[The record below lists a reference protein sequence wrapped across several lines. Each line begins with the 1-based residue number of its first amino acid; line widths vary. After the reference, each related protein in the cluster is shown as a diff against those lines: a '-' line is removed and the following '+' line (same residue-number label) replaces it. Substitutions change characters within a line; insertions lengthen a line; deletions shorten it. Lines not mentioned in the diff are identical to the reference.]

1 MSSARFLR
9 NFTEDSLLCG
19 WVSDNFPVYTASEQ
33 HTEGEKVKNRKKEK
47 EKLSFAAT
55 MKNSWFAMK
64 LAAEIC
70 PSIIVHTFI
79 MWLIG
84 QSEWV
89 FFDGVFMKVI
99 VNALSEGRE
108 FKSILSFILI
118 CGAVFCVLAIYTG
131 YVDNVVFPLKTNRL
145 YGGIYRKLYA
155 KAKNV
160 ELSCYEDPDF
170 YNRYTMAMD
179 GADEKITAIIRGMIG
194 AVIGAAAS
202 VSVFY
207 MMYEIDHY
215 AMLFII
221 SPLIGNFIFG
231 NLKNK
236 YDYKR
241 YMEQAPNEKVLNYV
255 SRMMYLPDGAKEIRL
270 SNVFSLMRKQY
281 GEATVNNV
289 KVADKYAFRNAHM
302 NFWRITF
309 TFTVIFE
316 GVMLY
321 AIYRNRVTGSISL
334 ADLTIM
340 TSLMVA
346 MTWILIRVF
355 ENVMEVLKNGMFINN
370 LKGFL
375 EYEEKIPEDFDG
387 EIPDPEFKSLEFKNV
402 SFSYKDKEIIHS
414 LSFRINKGET
424 AALVGHNGAGKTT
437 IIKLML
443 RLYDPDSGEILY
455 NGKNIKTYNL
465 KAYRDIFATTFQD
478 FRLFGMTVGENV
490 LMGRHYENEEE
501 LVREALKKAD
511 VLERIEKLDHGIDSV
526 MTKEF
531 DENGC
536 VLSGGES
543 QKVAV
548 ARTFIKDAPMKI
560 FDEPSS
566 ALDPIAEYELF
577 NSIIGEGHDHTML
590 FISHRLSSVKN
601 CDKVFMLEKGTLI
614 EEGTHKELM
623 EQNRSY
629 AAMYKKQAM
638 NYLAL
643 ENEEE
648 VIA

>member
-1 MSSARFLR
+1 M
-9 NFTEDSLLCG
+9 T
-19 WVSDNFPVYTASEQ
+19 
-33 HTEGEKVKNRKKEK
+33 GEKKKK

-55 MKNSWFAMK
+55 MSNSWFAMK
-64 LAAEIC
+64 LAAGIC
-70 PSIIVHTFI
+70 PGIIVHSVLLWI
-79 MWLIG
+79 VG
-84 QSEWV
+84 HSEWV

-99 VNALSEGRE
+99 VNALSEGRG
-108 FKSILSFILI
+108 FKSILTFILI
-118 CGAVFCVLAIYTG
+118 CGAVFCILSIYTG
-131 YVDNVVFPLKTNRL
+131 YVEEVVYPLKTNRL
-145 YGGIYRKLYA
+145 YGGIYKKLYA

-160 ELSCYEDPDF
+160 ELACDEDPDF

-179 GADEKITAIIRGMIG
+179 GAEEKIVAVIRGMIG
-194 AVIGAAAS
+194 ATVGIVAS

-221 SPLIGNFIFG
+221 SPLVGNFLFG

-236 YDYKR
+236 YEFKR
-241 YMEQAPNEKVLNYV
+241 YTEQAPNDKVLNYV

-270 SNVFSLMRKQY
+270 SNVFALLQKQY
-281 GEATVNNV
+281 GEATEKNV
-289 KVADKYAFRNAHM
+289 KVARKYAFRNAHM

-316 GVMLY
+316 GVLLY
-321 AIYRNRVTGSISL
+321 AIYRNRVTGSITL
-334 ADLTIM
+334 AELTIM

-370 LKGFL
+370 LRGFL
-375 EYEEKIPEDFDG
+375 EYEEKLPEDHDG
-387 EIPDPEFKSLEFKNV
+387 EIPDPDFRSLEFKNV
-402 SFSYKDKEIIHS
+402 SFSYKDKKIIHD
-414 LSFRINKGET
+414 LSFKINKGEI

-443 RLYDPDSGEILY
+443 RLYDPDSGTILY
-455 NGKNIKTYNL
+455 NGKDIKTYNL

-478 FRLFGMTVGENV
+478 FKLFGMTVRENI
-490 LMGRHYENEEE
+490 LMGREYENDGE

-511 VLERIEKLDHGIDSV
+511 VLERIEAMDDGIDTV

-531 DENGC
+531 DEDGC

-548 ARTFIKDAPMKI
+548 ARTFLKEAPMKI

-577 NSIIGEGHDHTML
+577 DSIIGEGTDHTML

-614 EEGTHKELM
+614 EEGTHRELM
-623 EQNRSY
+623 EKNGSY
-629 AAMYKKQAM
+629 AAMYRKQAM
-638 NYLAL
+638 NYLAI

-648 VIA
+648 VMA

>member
-1 MSSARFLR
+1 M
-9 NFTEDSLLCG
+9 
-19 WVSDNFPVYTASEQ
+19 
-33 HTEGEKVKNRKKEK
+33 KKKNKKD
-47 EKLSFAAT
+47 KLSFAAT
-55 MKNSWFAMK
+55 MKNSWFAIK
-64 LAAEIC
+64 LAGTIC
-70 PSIIVHTFI
+70 PSLIVHTFI

-99 VNALSEGRE
+99 VNALSEGRD

-118 CGAVFCVLAIYTG
+118 CAAIFCLLAIYTG

-145 YGGIYRKLYA
+145 YGGIYKKLYA

-179 GADEKITAIIRGMIG
+179 GAEQKITAVIRGMIG
-194 AVIGAAAS
+194 AVIGTAAS

-207 MMYEIDHY
+207 MMYEIDHF

-221 SPLIGNFIFG
+221 SPLIGNFLFG

-236 YDYKR
+236 YDYMR
-241 YMEQAPNEKVLNYV
+241 YQDSVPNDKVLNYV

-270 SNVFSLMRKQY
+270 SNVFSLLKKQY
-281 GEATVNNV
+281 GQATENNV
-289 KVADKYAFRNAHM
+289 KVANKYAFRNAHM

-316 GVMLY
+316 GVLLY
-321 AIYRNRVTGSISL
+321 AIYRNRVTGSITL
-334 ADLTIM
+334 AELTIM

-355 ENVMEVLKNGMFINN
+355 ENIMEVLKNGMFINN

-375 EYEEKIPEDFDG
+375 EYQEKIPEDFDG
-387 EIPDPEFKSLEFKNV
+387 EMPASDFESLEFKNV
-402 SFSYKDKEIIHS
+402 SFSYKDKEIIHD
-414 LSFRINKGET
+414 LSFKINKGEI

-437 IIKLML
+437 IIKLLL
-443 RLYDPDSGEILY
+443 RLYDPDSGTILY
-455 NGKNIKTYNL
+455 NGKDIKLYNL

-478 FRLFGMTVGENV
+478 FKLFGMTVKENI
-490 LMGRHYENEEE
+490 LMGRHYENEDQ
-501 LVREALKKAD
+501 LVKAALKKAG
-511 VLERIEKLDHGIDSV
+511 VLERIEQLDKGIDSV

-531 DENGC
+531 DEGGC

-548 ARTFIKDAPMKI
+548 ARTFIKNSPMKI

-577 NSIIGEGHDHTML
+577 NSIIGEGKDHTML

-601 CDKVFMLEKGTLI
+601 CDKVFMLEQGRLV

-623 EQNRSY
+623 ERNGSY

-638 NYLAL
+638 NYLAI

>member
-1 MSSARFLR
+1 
-9 NFTEDSLLCG
+9 
-19 WVSDNFPVYTASEQ
+19 
-33 HTEGEKVKNRKKEK
+33 
-47 EKLSFAAT
+47 
-55 MKNSWFAMK
+55 MK
-64 LAAEIC
+64 LAAGIC
-70 PSIIVHTFI
+70 PGIIVHSVLLWI
-79 MWLIG
+79 VG
-84 QSEWV
+84 HSEWV

-99 VNALSEGRE
+99 VNALSEGRG
-108 FKSILSFILI
+108 FKSILTFIVI
-118 CGAVFCVLAIYTG
+118 CGAVFCILSIYTG
-131 YVDNVVFPLKTNRL
+131 YVEEVVYPLKTNRL
-145 YGGIYRKLYA
+145 YGGIYKKLYA

-160 ELSCYEDPDF
+160 ELACYEDPDF

-179 GADEKITAIIRGMIG
+179 GAEEKIVAVIRGMIG
-194 AVIGAAAS
+194 ATVGIVAS

-221 SPLIGNFIFG
+221 SPLVGNFLFG

-236 YDYKR
+236 YEFKR
-241 YMEQAPNEKVLNYV
+241 YTEQAPYDKVLNYV

-270 SNVFSLMRKQY
+270 SNVFALLQKQY
-281 GEATVNNV
+281 GEATEKNV
-289 KVADKYAFRNAHM
+289 KVARKYAFRNAHM

-316 GVMLY
+316 GVLLY
-321 AIYRNRVTGSISL
+321 AIYRNRVTGSITL
-334 ADLTIM
+334 AELTIM

-370 LKGFL
+370 LRGFL
-375 EYEEKIPEDFDG
+375 EYEEKLPEDHDG
-387 EIPDPEFKSLEFKNV
+387 EIPDPDFRSLEFKNV
-402 SFSYKDKEIIHS
+402 SFSYKDKKIIHD
-414 LSFRINKGET
+414 LSFKINKGEI

-443 RLYDPDSGEILY
+443 RLYDPDSGTILY
-455 NGKNIKTYNL
+455 NGKDIKTYNL

-478 FRLFGMTVGENV
+478 FKLFGMTVRENI
-490 LMGRHYENEEE
+490 LMGREYENDGE

-511 VLERIEKLDHGIDSV
+511 VLERIEAMDDGIDTV

-531 DENGC
+531 DEDGC

-548 ARTFIKDAPMKI
+548 ARTFLKEAPMKI

-577 NSIIGEGHDHTML
+577 DSIIGEGTDHTML

-614 EEGTHKELM
+614 EEGTHRELM
-623 EQNRSY
+623 EKNGSY
-629 AAMYKKQAM
+629 AAMYRKQAM
-638 NYLAL
+638 NYLAI

-648 VIA
+648 VMA

>member
-1 MSSARFLR
+1 M
-9 NFTEDSLLCG
+9 
-19 WVSDNFPVYTASEQ
+19 
-33 HTEGEKVKNRKKEK
+33 HTV
-47 EKLSFAAT
+47 
-55 MKNSWFAMK
+55 
-64 LAAEIC
+64 
-70 PSIIVHTFI
+70 I

-99 VNALSEGRE
+99 VNDLSEGRE

-118 CGAVFCVLAIYTG
+118 CGAIFCILAIYTG

-145 YGGIYRKLYA
+145 YGGIYKKLYA

-170 YNRYTMAMD
+170 YNRYTMAID
-179 GADEKITAIIRGMIG
+179 GAEQKITAVIRGLIG
-194 AVIGAAAS
+194 AIIGAAAS
-202 VSVFY
+202 ISVFY

-221 SPLIGNFIFG
+221 SPLIGNFVFG

-241 YMEQAPNEKVLNYV
+241 YKEQAPNEKVLNYV

-281 GEATVNNV
+281 REATVNNV
-289 KVADKYAFRNAHM
+289 KVADKYAFKNAHM

-316 GVMLY
+316 GVLLY

-340 TSLMVA
+340 ASLMVA

-355 ENVMEVLKNGMFINN
+355 ENVMEVLKNGMYLNN
-370 LKGFL
+370 LRGFL
-375 EYEEKIPEDFDG
+375 EYEEKIPEDYDG
-387 EIPDPEFKSLEFKNV
+387 EMPDVDFKSLEFKNV
-402 SFSYKDKEIIHS
+402 SFSYKDTEIIHN
-414 LSFRINKGET
+414 LSFKVNKGET

-443 RLYDPDSGEILY
+443 RLYDPDSGTILY
-455 NGKNIKTYNL
+455 NGKDIKTYNL

-478 FRLFGMTVGENV
+478 FKLFGMTVKENV
-490 LMGRHYENEEE
+490 LMGRHYENEDE

-511 VLERIEKLDHGIDSV
+511 VLDRIEELDKGIDSV

-577 NSIIGEGHDHTML
+577 NSIIGEGQDHTML

-623 EQNRSY
+623 EQNGSY

-638 NYLAL
+638 NYLAI

>member
-1 MSSARFLR
+1 M
-9 NFTEDSLLCG
+9 N
-19 WVSDNFPVYTASEQ
+19 
-33 HTEGEKVKNRKKEK
+33 KNDKKKK

-64 LAAEIC
+64 LVAAIC
-70 PSIIVHTFI
+70 PGLIAHTVI

-99 VNALSEGRE
+99 VNDLSEGRE

-118 CGAVFCVLAIYTG
+118 CGVIFCILSIYTG
-131 YVDNVVFPLKTNRL
+131 YVDNVVYPLKTNRL
-145 YGGIYRKLYA
+145 YGGIYKKLYD

-179 GADEKITAIIRGMIG
+179 GAELKITAVIKGMIG

-221 SPLIGNFIFG
+221 SPLIGNFVFG

-236 YDYKR
+236 YEYKR
-241 YMEQAPNEKVLNYV
+241 YTEQAPNEKVLNYV

-281 GEATVNNV
+281 REATVNNV
-289 KVADKYAFRNAHM
+289 KVADKYAFNNAHM
-302 NFWRITF
+302 SFWRITF

-316 GVMLY
+316 GVLLY
-321 AIYRNRVTGSISL
+321 AIYRNRVTGTISL
-334 ADLTIM
+334 AELTIM
-340 TSLMVA
+340 ASLMVA

-355 ENVMEVLKNGMFINN
+355 ENVMEVLKNGMYLNN

-387 EIPDPEFKSLEFKNV
+387 EMPDADFKSLEFKNV
-402 SFSYKDKEIIHS
+402 SFSYKDKEIIHN
-414 LSFRINKGET
+414 LSFKINKGEI

-443 RLYDPDSGEILY
+443 RLYDPDSGMILY
-455 NGKNIKTYNL
+455 NGKDIKTYNL

-478 FRLFGMTVGENV
+478 FKLFGMTVKENV
-490 LMGRHYENEEE
+490 LMGRHYENENE
-501 LVREALKKAD
+501 LVKEALKKAD
-511 VLERIEKLDHGIDSV
+511 VLDRILELDKGIDSV

-548 ARTFIKDAPMKI
+548 ARTFIKEAPMKI

-577 NSIIGEGHDHTML
+577 NSIIGEGQDHTML

-601 CDKVFMLEKGTLI
+601 CDKVFMLEKGALI

-623 EQNRSY
+623 EKNGSY

-638 NYLAL
+638 NYLAI

>member
-1 MSSARFLR
+1 MA
-9 NFTEDSLLCG
+9 
-19 WVSDNFPVYTASEQ
+19 
-33 HTEGEKVKNRKKEK
+33 GEEKKKK

-55 MKNSWFAMK
+55 MSNSWFAMK
-64 LAAEIC
+64 LAAGIC
-70 PSIIVHTFI
+70 PGIIVHSVLLWI
-79 MWLIG
+79 VG
-84 QSEWV
+84 YSEWV

-99 VNALSEGRE
+99 VNALSEGRG
-108 FKSILSFILI
+108 FKSILTFIVI
-118 CGAVFCVLAIYTG
+118 CGAVFCILSIYTG
-131 YVDNVVFPLKTNRL
+131 YVEEVVYPLKTNRL
-145 YGGIYRKLYA
+145 YGGIYKKLYA

-160 ELSCYEDPDF
+160 ELACYEDPDF

-179 GADEKITAIIRGMIG
+179 GAEEKIVAVIRGMIG
-194 AVIGAAAS
+194 ATVGIVAS

-221 SPLIGNFIFG
+221 SPLVGNFLFG

-236 YDYKR
+236 YEFKR
-241 YMEQAPNEKVLNYV
+241 YTEQAPYDKVLNYV

-270 SNVFSLMRKQY
+270 SNVFALLQKQY
-281 GEATVNNV
+281 GEATEKNV
-289 KVADKYAFRNAHM
+289 KVARKYAFRNAHM

-316 GVMLY
+316 GVLLY
-321 AIYRNRVTGSISL
+321 AIYRNRVTGSITL
-334 ADLTIM
+334 AELTIM

-370 LKGFL
+370 LRGFL
-375 EYEEKIPEDFDG
+375 EYEEKLPEDHDG
-387 EIPDPEFKSLEFKNV
+387 EIPDPDFRSLEFKNV
-402 SFSYKDKEIIHS
+402 SFSYKDKKIIHD
-414 LSFRINKGET
+414 LSFKINKGEI

-443 RLYDPDSGEILY
+443 RLYDPDSGTILY
-455 NGKNIKTYNL
+455 NGKDIKTYNL

-478 FRLFGMTVGENV
+478 FKLFGMTVRENI
-490 LMGRHYENEEE
+490 LMGREYENDGE

-511 VLERIEKLDHGIDSV
+511 VLERIEAMDDGIDTV

-531 DENGC
+531 DEDGC

-548 ARTFIKDAPMKI
+548 ARTFLKEAPMKI

-577 NSIIGEGHDHTML
+577 DSIIGEGTDHTML

-614 EEGTHKELM
+614 EEGTHRELM
-623 EQNRSY
+623 EKNGSY
-629 AAMYKKQAM
+629 AAMYRKQAM
-638 NYLAL
+638 NYLAI

-648 VIA
+648 VMA